1 MAQLLH
7 ALATRPRQLRRQ
19 RGRQMGVLQ
28 LVRASLHRMRST
40 SHLVCRMGGRVARLV
55 QRVRGGMPHLVCR
68 MGGVVPRLDILGFQC
83 TRRVRASNGFAPRC
97 VV

>member
-1 MAQLLH
+1 
-7 ALATRPRQLRRQ
+7 
-19 RGRQMGVLQ
+19 MGVLQ

-68 MGGVVPRLDILGFQC
+68 MGGVVPRLFG
-83 TRRVRASNGFAPRC
+83 RVHLHAAREPELHRLRAALWEEF
-97 VV
+97 